1 MGYDNTTQRPLSH
14 TRRPLMLKGL
24 YFSGMFVWLSHSMSR
39 VSRSRT
45 DDEITLDTDGLHDW
59 AAI

>member
-1 MGYDNTTQRPLSH
+1 MGYDTTQRPLSR

-24 YFSGMFVWLSHSMSR
+24 EFSSMFVWLSHSMSH

-45 DDEITLDTDGLHDW
+45 DDEIALDVDGLHDW
-59 AAI
+59 VAI